1 MKLHKITDHEFAK
14 YGRRLEGYDFT
25 EFFARLS
32 EKQIPK
38 TGIVY
43 EASDRALE
51 SCRIFSEL
59 RDRGFGGMPIQI
71 GYVSADNHVL
81 NCLEYHKSSEF
92 NIALDEMIL
101 VLGLESEIV
110 DGKFDTSKCEAFLVP
125 AGEGVELFATTLHY
139 APFSAADGGYRVAC
153 VLPRG
158 TNLDAP
164 AISPM
169 AFDDGWLYG
178 SNKWIATLPGTDDA
192 GKGVYVGLTGN
203 NIYSM
208 DIER

>member
-1 MKLHKITDHEFAK
+1 MKLHSITDPEFAK
-14 YGRRLEGYDFT
+14 FGRRLEGYDFT
-25 EFFARLS
+25 EFFAKLS
-32 EKQIPK
+32 EKKIPES
-38 TGIVY
+38 GIVY
-43 EASDRALE
+43 EASDAALE
-51 SCRIFSEL
+51 SCAVFSEL

-101 VLGLESEIV
+101 ILGLESEII

-139 APFSAADGGYRVAC
+139 APFSSKGGYRVAC

-164 AISPM
+164 AAASKSVE
-169 AFDDGWLYG
+169 DGWLYG
-178 SNKWIATLPGTDDA
+178 SNKWIATLPGTEDA
-192 GKGVYVGLTGN
+192 KNGIFAGLSGE
-203 NIYSM
+203 NIYSK
-208 DIER
+208 DIEE